1 MHHYWHS
8 SELVPRNFYLQV
20 CNERYWMH
28 YLRVMVA
35 FYGVI
40 EGSGYNTQE
49 LYSKW
54 DLHIQDSMKNVNALA
69 VSGSFRLHC
78 LSLFILSE
86 SISLSEPPQMGL
98 FAVFSTPNKMAWWMP
113 TDSNSHFCLAPP
125 GFAWLE
131 QQRHCAFHLYK
142 SKCQIRPLPG
152 GVLQAKLQLD
162 PPEIVGKASDLA
174 WNQL

>member
-1 MHHYWHS
+1 
-8 SELVPRNFYLQV
+8 
-20 CNERYWMH
+20 MH

-86 SISLSEPPQMGL
+86 SISLSEPPTNG
-98 FAVFSTPNKMAWWMP
+98 
-113 TDSNSHFCLAPP
+113 
-125 GFAWLE
+125 
-131 QQRHCAFHLYK
+131 
-142 SKCQIRPLPG
+142 
-152 GVLQAKLQLD
+152 
-162 PPEIVGKASDLA
+162 IVCSIF
-174 WNQL
+174 NPQ

>member
-1 MHHYWHS
+1 
-8 SELVPRNFYLQV
+8 
-20 CNERYWMH
+20 MH

-78 LSLFILSE
+78 LSLFMLSE
-86 SISLSEPPQMGL
+86 SISLSEPPNKWDCLQYFQPQKNM
-98 FAVFSTPNKMAWWMP
+98 AFSECPLTRIPIFVWLHQVLLGW
-113 TDSNSHFCLAPP
+113 NSSDIVHFISTSRSAK
-125 GFAWLE
+125 FD
-131 QQRHCAFHLYK
+131 LYQVEFCKVNYSWIHPK
-142 SKCQIRPLPG
+142 S
-152 GVLQAKLQLD
+152 
-162 PPEIVGKASDLA
+162 
-174 WNQL
+174 

>member
-1 MHHYWHS
+1 M
-8 SELVPRNFYLQV
+8 VPRNFYLQV

-69 VSGSFRLHC
+69 VPGSFRLKLVLIGFIRTPPKKKLDC
-78 LSLFILSE
+78 LQYFQS
-86 SISLSEPPQMGL
+86 
-98 FAVFSTPNKMAWWMP
+98 NKMA
-113 TDSNSHFCLAPP
+113 
-125 GFAWLE
+125 
-131 QQRHCAFHLYK
+131 
-142 SKCQIRPLPG
+142 
-152 GVLQAKLQLD
+152 
-162 PPEIVGKASDLA
+162 
-174 WNQL
+174 